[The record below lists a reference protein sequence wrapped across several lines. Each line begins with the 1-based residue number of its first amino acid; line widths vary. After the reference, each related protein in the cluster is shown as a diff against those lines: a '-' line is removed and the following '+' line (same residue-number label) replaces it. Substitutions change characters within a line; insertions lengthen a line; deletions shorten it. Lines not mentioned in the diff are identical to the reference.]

1 MNPKRNNKNETASSF
16 MEYVLI
22 LGVVSAILI
31 GMNTYI
37 KRGIQNRLKEMTD
50 YFLSNEQVERVN
62 PTATTS
68 SSMDRTAVA
77 TGTTEAFIGGGTRA
91 SLLEEA
97 SITATSRSE
106 DQTVPPSPGPFTP
119 AGAGRVIP
127 PPPPQRQPPPGGS

>member
-1 MNPKRNNKNETASSF
+1 MGLKTGFKDRAASSF

-22 LGVVSAILI
+22 LGVVSAILM
-31 GMNTYI
+31 GMNTYL

-50 YFLSNEQVERVN
+50 HFISNEQVERVN

-68 SSMDRTAVA
+68 SSTDRTAVA

-106 DQTVPPSPGPFTP
+106 DQTVSPSGPPFIPAEQGGITPPS
-119 AGAGRVIP
+119 P
-127 PPPPQRQPPPGGS
+127 PPPPE